1 MSDQPT
7 IPVGYVRRAH
17 GIRGDVV
24 VRGLVRDAAERLV
37 AGATLTTGDAP
48 PRTFAV
54 TAHRPQ
60 RDDVVL
66 HLAGVD
72 DRNAA
77 EALVGTQ
84 FVIGADQRR
93 TLASDEWWV
102 EDLEGCRVTDRSGAL
117 VGTVV
122 DAIAGAAQDRLV
134 VETPDGRRGE
144 VPLVDAIVP
153 VVDPIERSVVVELP
167 DGLFD

>member
-24 VRGLVRDAAERLV
+24 VRGLVRDADERLV
-37 AGATLTTGDAP
+37 AGATLTTDEAP
-48 PRTFAV
+48 PRAFSV
-54 TAHRPQ
+54 TAHRSQ

-72 DRNAA
+72 DRNSA

-84 FVIGADQRR
+84 FVMGVDERR
-93 TLASDEWWV
+93 TLESDEWWV
-102 EDLEGCRVTDRSGAL
+102 EDLEGCRVTDGSGVL
-117 VGTVV
+117 IGTVV

-153 VVDPIERSVVVELP
+153 IVDPAGGRIVVELP